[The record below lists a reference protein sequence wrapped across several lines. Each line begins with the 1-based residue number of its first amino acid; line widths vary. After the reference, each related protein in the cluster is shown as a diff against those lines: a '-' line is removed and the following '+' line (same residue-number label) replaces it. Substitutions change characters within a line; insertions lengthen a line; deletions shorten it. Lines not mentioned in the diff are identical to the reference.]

1 MYLGYVFK
9 KLFEKLVICPTIN
22 IILLINVFQ
31 ELFYSSITDGV
42 ELDDLNIF
50 HVFIKKATWYTP

>member
-50 HVFIKKATWYTP
+50 HVFIEKAT

>member
-1 MYLGYVFK
+1 MYLGYVLK

-50 HVFIKKATWYTP
+50 HVFIKKAT